1 MAGVLGAS
9 PVLPV
14 RPAQEPRSALA
25 HYRTSSGGE
34 SYDAGTRMY
43 TNRMRAPTG
52 SFLLRASRGG
62 SDLPAPERSPGNKR
76 LNLCATCIVPGE
88 AAEDATTDVSVP
100 AGGRARRRRCPSSHV
115 SRRRESVREPVWA

>member
-1 MAGVLGAS
+1 MT
-9 PVLPV
+9 
-14 RPAQEPRSALA
+14 QEHECTLTECAPRLDHFYCA
-25 HYRTSSGGE
+25 HPGG
-34 SYDAGTRMY
+34 G
-43 TNRMRAPTG
+43 
-52 SFLLRASRGG
+52 F
-62 SDLPAPERSPGNKR
+62 DLPAPERSPGNKR